1 MVAMPVEDFLPL
13 LLQLRMK
20 AFQTITVFL
29 QELERLL
36 LLRAERR
43 GLNGIIEFGLQLNNL
58 YYGQDSFINKFLLG
72 LLQYSLPVPSLL
84 PLNLDFAAVNLSLE
98 S

>member
-20 AFQTITVFL
+20 AFQTVTVFL

-58 YYGQDSFINKFLLG
+58 NYGQDSFINKFLLG
-72 LLQYSLPVPSLL
+72 L
-84 PLNLDFAAVNLSLE
+84 
-98 S
+98 